1 MHDAA
6 VGSRKHD
13 DGFAQDPRRTIPE
26 IPTSGVGMTVR
37 KAAAP
42 MRTLLIPLLLG
53 LANPVA
59 AAEQSPRIRLEL
71 QCRRT
76 AELVATIHN
85 EGTADTALIFGTVLG
100 NGVKYTVDHLSL
112 SIRTEGQPE
121 YFRMYRP
128 KHYPAVIGG
137 SLDDWIMPLPVGSSF
152 SLLLHASDFEGWR
165 SVTSLPPA
173 TLALRL
179 EVRGPS
185 RSASGYAQFFRV
197 WTDKD
202 ALVSNEIHVP
212 NNCR

>member
-1 MHDAA
+1 
-6 VGSRKHD
+6 
-13 DGFAQDPRRTIPE
+13 
-26 IPTSGVGMTVR
+26 
-37 KAAAP
+37 
-42 MRTLLIPLLLG
+42 MRFLFIPLLLG
-53 LANPVA
+53 LADPVVPA
-59 AAEQSPRIRLEL
+59 DLSPQIRLEL

-100 NGVKYTVDHLSL
+100 NGAKYTVDHLSL

-128 KHYPAVIGG
+128 KHYPTAI
-137 SLDDWIMPLPVGSSF
+137 SSRLNDWIVSLPVGGSF
-152 SLLLHASDFEGWR
+152 SLLVHAWDFEGWR
-165 SVTSLPPA
+165 GITSLPA
-173 TLALRL
+173 STLALRL

-185 RSASGYAQFFRV
+185 RWASSDARSFRV

-212 NNCR
+212 DDCR